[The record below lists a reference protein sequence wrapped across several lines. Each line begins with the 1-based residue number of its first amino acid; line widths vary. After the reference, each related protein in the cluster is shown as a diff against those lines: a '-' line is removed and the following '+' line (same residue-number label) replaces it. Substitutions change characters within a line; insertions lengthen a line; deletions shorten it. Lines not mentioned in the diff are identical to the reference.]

1 MNQPSLRVDFHT
13 HTYASTDSL
22 NQPQVMLRACTQ
34 RKVDRLII
42 TDHNTIRV
50 AQLAKKMDPERIIVG
65 EEVLTQQGELLA
77 AFVEEEIPAGLP
89 ALEAVHRLRD
99 QGAFISVSHPFDL
112 RRHGWKFQDLIEIL
126 PFVDAIEIANARC
139 FDSRLNQ
146 KAQVFAQQHQIP
158 GTAGSD
164 AHGYPELGRMVL
176 NVPFFST
183 ADELRK
189 VISQGQPEGRTSPI
203 WALGY
208 TLFAKSYKRI
218 TRREFIGK
226 PN

>member
-1 MNQPSLRVDFHT
+1 MNQQSLRVDFHT
-13 HTYASTDSL
+13 HTYASNDSL
-22 NQPQVMLRACTQ
+22 NQPEEMLRVCIQ

-50 AQLAKKMDPERIIVG
+50 ARLVKKMDPERVIIG

-77 AFVEEEIPAGLP
+77 AFVEEEVPVGLP
-89 ALEAVHRLRD
+89 ALEAIHRLRD

-112 RRHGWKFQDLIEIL
+112 RRHGWKLEDLIKIL

-139 FDSRLNQ
+139 FDPRLNQ
-146 KAQVFAQQHQIP
+146 KAQIFAQQHKIP

-164 AHGYPELGRMVL
+164 AHGYPELGQMVL

-183 ADELRK
+183 ANELRK

-208 TLFAKSYKRI
+208 TQFAKLYKRFI
-218 TRREFIGK
+218 RRESIGK
-226 PN
+226 SN